1 MISDD
6 LAVRFTKDLAV
17 LLQDA
22 TFRRVISYMFYVS
35 GMDVS
40 AYKGNSKDI
49 YYLGMRAF
57 AIQMKQAI
65 DYIDKP
71 TRTAGMEYRQM
82 AEREYMELQL
92 TLHDHLKELMIK
104 SSSRP
109 RRETNGNQKDK

>member
-1 MISDD
+1 
-6 LAVRFTKDLAV
+6 
-17 LLQDA
+17 
-22 TFRRVISYMFYVS
+22 MFYVS
-35 GMDVS
+35 GMDIS

-71 TRTAGMEYRQM
+71 TRIAGMEYRQL
-82 AEREYMELQL
+82 AEREYMELQCAI
-92 TLHDHLKELMIK
+92 HDHLKELMDK

-109 RRETNGNQKDK
+109 RSRRENNGNQKDK